1 MKKERITSLSNPTV
15 KAVAALKEKKYR
27 EKAGLFVVEGKKMV
41 TEALQKGLNVTAI
54 YTTEKCENLFPEHLT
69 QFVSEEVFRKMSDEV
84 SPEGVLA
91 TLALPTVT
99 PRKASNTCIFLDGVR
114 DPGNLGTILR
124 TAAAVGVKEIYLADT
139 VDPFSPKVIR
149 SSMSGIYVVNVYR
162 GSREELLP
170 FVSHLPVIVADMGGE
185 NVFKAT
191 LPASYC
197 LVIGNEA
204 NGVSQLMKNAA
215 THTVSLPMQ
224 SGVESLNA
232 AVSLSVLLYV
242 LENRKI

>member
-41 TEALQKGLNVTAI
+41 LEALQKGLSVTAI
-54 YTTEKCENLFPEHLT
+54 YATEKCENLFPEHLVT
-69 QFVSEEVFRKMSDEV
+69 PVSEDVFRKMSDEV

-91 TLALPTVT
+91 TLTLPSSL
-99 PRKASNTCIFLDGVR
+99 PQKASGTCIFLDGVR

-149 SSMSGIYVVNVYR
+149 SSMSGIYAVNVYR

-185 NVFKAT
+185 NAFGAT
-191 LPASYC
+191 LPKEYC
-197 LVIGNEA
+197 LVVGNEA
-204 NGVSQLMKNAA
+204 NGVSETLKNAA